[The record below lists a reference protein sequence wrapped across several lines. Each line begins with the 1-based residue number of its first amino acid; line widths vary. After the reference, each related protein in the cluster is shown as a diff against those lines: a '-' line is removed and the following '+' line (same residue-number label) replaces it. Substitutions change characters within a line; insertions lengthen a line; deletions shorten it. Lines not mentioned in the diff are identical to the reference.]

1 MNDSNELQETQLS
14 KDEKNWG
21 VYCHLASLLGFLIPA
36 FGNFIGPLVV
46 WLMKKDEYPMVE
58 DQGKEVLNFQIT
70 LLLISI
76 VAGLLVA
83 VLIGM
88 VVLWI
93 LPFYW
98 LILTIIGAV
107 KASDGVRYR
116 YPFTLRLI
124 K

>member
-1 MNDSNELQETQLS
+1 MNESNDLSDSQLT
-14 KDEKNWG
+14 KEEKNWG
-21 VYCHLASLLGFLIPA
+21 VYCHLASLLGFLIPVI
-36 FGNFIGPLVV
+36 GNFLGPLVV
-46 WLMKKDEYPMVE
+46 WMMKKEEYPLVE

-70 LLLISI
+70 LLLISLM
-76 VAGLLVA
+76 AGLLVA
-83 VLIGM
+83 VLIGV
-88 VVLWI
+88 VVLWA